1 MGVSKKLEQDF
12 AKILYVQEKLSQKE
26 IAERC
31 KVTEKTISKWVQ
43 ELGWDKL
50 RQSLLITKP
59 HNLQLMYVT
68 LTAMNEDMQGKI
80 PKPAEI
86 DALSKMTSSI
96 KDLETEMGIGEMFTV
111 GNAFINFVRTIDI
124 QKAKEVYGLFDAFMQ
139 TKR

>member
-31 KVTEKTISKWVQ
+31 KVTEKTVSKWVQ

-86 DALSKMTSSI
+86 DALNKMTSSI
-96 KDLETEMGIGEMFTV
+96 KDLETEMGIGEMFNV
-111 GNAFINFVRTIDI
+111 GNAFINFVRNIDLN
-124 QKAKEVYGLFDAFMQ
+124 KAKEVYSLFDAFMQ